1 MDEST
6 RTSQIAVGAGMILG
20 GIALMLIALVV
31 TKYTFVGIRRY
42 LQMNLSLLKGR

>member
-1 MDEST
+1 
-6 RTSQIAVGAGMILG
+6 
-20 GIALMLIALVV
+20 LVV